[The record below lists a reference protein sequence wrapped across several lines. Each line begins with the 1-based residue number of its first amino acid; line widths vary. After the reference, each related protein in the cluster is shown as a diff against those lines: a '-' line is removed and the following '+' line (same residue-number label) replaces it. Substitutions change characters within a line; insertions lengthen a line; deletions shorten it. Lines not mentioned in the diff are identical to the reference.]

1 VASQPVTQVS
11 NAVTRF
17 LSNAVRYKLR
27 EPTIVIAVVNLK
39 GGCGKSTIAVNLACE
54 LASNEDS
61 VLLLDN
67 DSQGTASQWFNYGRL
82 PIRGEFMPLE
92 NDEDGER
99 LVRAA
104 AARGERYVVL
114 DAPAHVG
121 AATQA
126 AGKIA
131 DLVLIPVTASGVDLL
146 ATRAAVELIRQARTI
161 RRSGGPK
168 CLIVPSKIDR
178 RTDAGRQIEVQLRSF
193 GESVGPT
200 IHQLTAFV
208 EAFGAGQW
216 IGDYAPQ
223 SSAHYDITSLAIAVK
238 RSLRI

>member
-1 VASQPVTQVS
+1 VAGNSVSQISSQF
-11 NAVTRF
+11 AKFLFGATRYT
-17 LSNAVRYKLR
+17 SR
-27 EPTIVIAVVNLK
+27 EPAVIIAVVNLK

-54 LASNEDS
+54 LASNGDS

-67 DSQGTASQWFNYGRL
+67 DAQGTASHWLSHGRL

-92 NDEDGER
+92 NDQDGDL
-99 LVRAA
+99 LVQAIA
-104 AARGERYVVL
+104 GKGEHYVVL

-131 DLVLIPVTASGVDLL
+131 DVVLIPVTASGVDLV
-146 ATRAAVELIRQARTI
+146 ATAAAVELIRQARAL
-161 RRSGGPK
+161 RRGGAPK

-178 RTDAGRQIEVQLRSF
+178 RTDAGRRIDEQLRSF
-193 GESVGPT
+193 GETVGPAM
-200 IHQLTAFV
+200 HQRTAYV
-208 EAFGAGQW
+208 EAFGTGQW

-223 SSAHYDITSLAIAVK
+223 SPAHFDISSLAIAVK